1 MIGVLTN
8 LVQEHD
14 LRLVLIA
21 VLICGVACFASLT
34 LLSRGIGAESRWVWL
49 PAGALAFGSGTWA
62 AHFISMLA
70 FAPHMPMG
78 FDMRNTLLSILVGI
92 AGSAA
97 GLSPFQKPRRT
108 WIDIGVVAVALG
120 CSVGAM
126 HLVGMG
132 AVLVAGHLRLDP
144 VYIAAALVIG
154 AVLFGAARWFVVS
167 VESMAQRLV
176 GGGILA
182 LGILA
187 LHFTAMGAVTI
198 EHDPSMPMAPSLVDT
213 QPLAIG
219 IAAVG
224 LVILAFGLVAARF
237 DQQAVLQSERE
248 LARFRQL
255 TDATFSGVFV
265 YRDNIILDVNAAL
278 CSFMGCEPSDL
289 IGHTVGSCVAP
300 EYRERLAERIRA
312 GQLENA
318 EFDVIIKSGARRT
331 VEVIT
336 RIVDYRGGKASV
348 IALRDITDRKRDDL
362 LRAEE
367 HRILT
372 DIAENQPLDQTVAAV
387 CRVAEAAMPE
397 AICSVLLVTP
407 EGTLQTVAGPQLPP
421 EYSAAIDG
429 APIGPKAGSCG
440 TAAHR
445 GQMVVVED
453 IATDPLWEDY
463 KHIALKYGLRACWS
477 VPLIAKNGRVLGT
490 FATYHD
496 RPYRPHPL
504 DLAVIDR
511 LASYMA
517 IAIQRS
523 QLHADL
529 IAARDHAEAASQAKS
544 QFLANMSHELR
555 TPLNA
560 ILGFS
565 EIIAN
570 QSFGPDAQQRYIE
583 YATDIHDS
591 GEYLLSLI
599 NDVLDVA
606 RVEAGKVRINRQHC
620 TVAATIEEQL
630 RFVRRAYPGSAR
642 IAVQI
647 GAGCP
652 DLLVDHR
659 AFGQILIN
667 VVGNAC
673 KFTPQDGQITISC
686 DWQDQG
692 LRLLVSDTGPGI
704 PANMIEEMGKP
715 FRQVESAYSRRHS
728 GTGLGLY
735 ISRSLMRLHGGNLEI
750 NSALGRGTTVTL
762 AFPEDCVLRE
772 VGLQQVR
779 AAGE

>member
-1 MIGVLTN
+1 MIGVLSN
-8 LVQEHD
+8 LVQQHD

-21 VLICGVACFASLT
+21 ILICGVACFASLT
-34 LLSRGIGAESRWVWL
+34 LLSRGTGGDSRWLWL
-49 PAGALAFGSGTWA
+49 AAGALAFGSGTWA

-70 FAPHMPMG
+70 FMSHMPMG
-78 FDMRNTLLSILVGI
+78 YDMRYTALSIVVGI
-92 AGSAA
+92 VGSAA
-97 GLSPFQKPRRT
+97 GLSSFQKAGRT
-108 WIDIGVVAVALG
+108 WIDVAVAAVALG

-126 HLVGMG
+126 HITGMA
-132 AVLVAGHLRLDP
+132 AVLVAGHVSFDP
-144 VYIAAALVIG
+144 AIMAAALLVG
-154 AVLFGAARWFVVS
+154 AILFGAARWS
-167 VESMAQRLV
+167 ITRIESLTQRLA
-176 GGGILA
+176 GGVVLA
-182 LGILA
+182 LGIIA
-187 LHFTAMGAVTI
+187 LHFTGMAAVTI
-198 EHDPSMPMAPSLVDT
+198 VHDPSMPMAPSLVDT

-224 LVILAFGLVAARF
+224 LAILAFGLVAARF
-237 DQQAVLQSERE
+237 DQQAALNSERE

-265 YRDNIILDVNAAL
+265 YRDNVILDVNAAF
-278 CSFMGCEPSDL
+278 CTFMGSEPADL
-289 IGHTVGSCVAP
+289 IGHTVGDCVAP

-318 EFDVIIKSGARRT
+318 EFDVIIKSGGRRT

-336 RIVDYRGGKASV
+336 RIVDYRGGKASM
-348 IALRDITDRKRDDL
+348 IAVRDITDRKREDV

-372 DIAENQPLDQTVAAV
+372 DIAENRPLDETVAAV

-397 AICSVLLVTP
+397 SLCSVLLVTP
-407 EGTLQTVAGPQLPP
+407 EGTLQTVAGPKLPP

-445 GQMVVVED
+445 GELVVVED

-463 KHIALKYGLRACWS
+463 KHIALKYGLRSCWS
-477 VPLIAKNGRVLGT
+477 VPLISKNGRVLGT
-490 FATYHD
+490 FATYHE
-496 RPYRPHPL
+496 RPYRPQPL
-504 DLAVIDR
+504 DFAVINR
-511 LASYMA
+511 LASYTA
-517 IAIQRS
+517 IAIRRS

-570 QSFGPDAQQRYIE
+570 QSFGSDAQERYIE

-591 GEYLLSLI
+591 GSYLLSLI

-606 RVEAGKVRINRQHC
+606 RVEAGKVRINREHC
-620 TVAATIEEQL
+620 GVVAVVEEQL
-630 RFVRRAYPGSAR
+630 RVVRRAYPGCAR

-647 GAGCP
+647 DAGCP

-673 KFTPQDGQITISC
+673 KFTPQDGQITLSC
-686 DWQDQG
+686 DWQNPG

-728 GTGLGLY
+728 GTGLGLF
-735 ISRSLMRLHGGNLEI
+735 ISRSLMRLHGGDLEI
-750 NSALGRGTTVTL
+750 TSTLGKGTTVTIG
-762 AFPEDCVLRE
+762 FPEDCVLRALE
-772 VGLQQVR
+772 MPAR